1 MSSIATA
8 AADRSCATKDDRP
21 DVIQPVDAPADPR
34 IADYAHVGDP
44 IWLRQHGLFVAEG
57 RLVVRRL
64 LQSAR
69 FEVRSLLVTAS
80 ALQALADVVDSVR
93 CPIYV
98 CDQRLL
104 NGVTGFNFHR
114 GCLAMAIRRDED
126 GLPPAQLSAAPRLLA
141 LEGVGNPDNVGGLFR
156 VAAAF
161 GAAVLLGPGTGDP
174 LYRKAI
180 RTSMG
185 AALQIPFAPVDSW
198 PSGLAGFRAAGFSL
212 VALTPDPAA
221 LPIGPFAASVLPTAR
236 LLLMLGAEGAGLTP
250 EALGIADHR
259 VRIPIAA
266 NVDSLNVVV
275 AAAIALAF
283 LSRSPNTDSGFGI
296 EDSGLRI
303 RD

>member
-1 MSSIATA
+1 MSSITTA
-8 AADRSCATKDDRP
+8 AGVRSSATKDDP
-21 DVIQPVDAPADPR
+21 PTVIQPVDAPEDPR

-44 IWLRQHGLFVAEG
+44 VWLREHGLFVAEG

-69 FEVRSLLVTAS
+69 FQVRSLLVTPP
-80 ALQALADVVDSVR
+80 ALQALADVVDGAR

-98 CDQRLL
+98 CQQHLL

-114 GCLAMAIRRDED
+114 GCLAIAVRRDED
-126 GLPPAQLSAAPRLLA
+126 GPSLAELSAAPRLLA

-185 AALQIPFAPVDSW
+185 AALQVPFRQVASW
-198 PSGLAGFRAAGFSL
+198 PSGLADLRAAGFGL
-212 VALTPDPAA
+212 VALTPD
-221 LPIGPFAASVLPTAR
+221 ASVLPIDRFAASCMPDAR
-236 LLLMLGAEGAGLTP
+236 LVLMLGAEGAGLTS
-250 EALGIADHR
+250 EALRIADHR

-266 NVDSLNVVV
+266 DVDSLNVVV
-275 AAAIALAF
+275 AAAVALAF
-283 LSRSPNTDSGFGI
+283 LRGASTRESTCSLEAG
-296 EDSGLRI
+296 R
-303 RD
+303 